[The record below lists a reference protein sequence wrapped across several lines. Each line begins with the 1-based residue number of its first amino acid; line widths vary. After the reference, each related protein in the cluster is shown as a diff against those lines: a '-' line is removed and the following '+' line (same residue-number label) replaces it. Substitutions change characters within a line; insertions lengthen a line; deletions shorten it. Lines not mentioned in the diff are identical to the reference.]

1 MHAQKHIGLA
11 QIEIPAMLDFAR
23 LWMRKA
29 ETATEP
35 TEVVNVQSDV
45 QNHKSL
51 ALPLL
56 KKR

>member
-1 MHAQKHIGLA
+1 
-11 QIEIPAMLDFAR
+11 MLDFAR
-23 LWMRKA
+23 LWMPKA